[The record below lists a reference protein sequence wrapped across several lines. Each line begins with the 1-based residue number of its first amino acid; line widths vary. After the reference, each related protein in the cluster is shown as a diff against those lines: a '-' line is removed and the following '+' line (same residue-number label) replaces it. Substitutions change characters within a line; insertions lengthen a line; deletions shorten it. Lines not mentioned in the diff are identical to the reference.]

1 MKFQHFFFLLTGLV
15 FGSLVSSAQE
25 VVAYPYNPD
34 SNADGFIET
43 LDLIDFLSVYS
54 TPFVPAELYLDG
66 VSMGEILMNLQSIID
81 GGFIAGENEGDFLRW
96 NEETSSWETENIL
109 ENLQIADVSVQGNA
123 IFLEGIVT
131 SGDVAVGGAIASQSI
146 VVESVLTTSNLSVA
160 ETVTVGGSLSAH
172 ALSADNIQVAVDAN
186 VQGDLN
192 VDGMFTPSTVKVNGS
207 PVTVDNAS
215 ASSYPLVVQ
224 GGQHGIAIGLETE
237 GANGNPPADDQY
249 FLKFGAGDVDAPGFH
264 QHGSISGNNANSP
277 LVDIM
282 GTLISYIN
290 GGGNSSNFVTTCLW
304 EVEFSHFGGMT
315 DPNTFMR
322 VYVEDAQDYTFP
334 NDMEGVFVS
343 GTTKYV
349 DLPFSVEPYE
359 FYVPEGQNIAFEY
372 HSQGYEIDPSAPP
385 LDLFGTLN
393 PCADQWY
400 WNNSNI
406 HNIHFRVVGP
416 DGGSIVD
423 TDVVTCLNWIDVFG
437 NDVCTNE
444 DISSGFIDY
453 VGQSNLVGISCLG
466 IGAQHNYSHSC
477 PDPASQGSVSGS
489 YSGVATAGAQ
499 STVASSMNNLQQIV
513 DAIDEV
519 NMILAFLNSS
529 IDLITSFFPPG
540 IPFDFFDILDAGL
553 ELVTSTIDL
562 GLYYHAIEADK
573 GVAFNSGSA
582 DYAEWIEK
590 EFPDERLSFGDV
602 VGVSAGKV
610 SKRLNNASH
619 FMVISKA
626 PMILGNLPPHDEDLD
641 DYAKVAFMGQ
651 VPVKVRGEVNAGD
664 YILAL
669 REDGTATAKSE
680 SEMKTSDFRRIVGI
694 AWEGSKE
701 GYSSDKTVQYI
712 LTAVGLNQNDL
723 VSRIELLEDQ
733 ILKLQEGLELL
744 AASMNTD
751 LPTTFDAMFG
761 DIEDEQLVNATG
773 MTSQELEF
781 LEFAQRHSE
790 PTVENRIAI
799 ASQVTALLDEQY
811 GLAIEEEMPFIKDL
825 MTNPE
830 YARAVKTEFQTLIG
844 EFGAMKHALEKR
856 VEANRSGEG
865 QNSVEDM
872 DSPKRG
878 ERQ

>member
-1 MKFQHFFFLLTGLV
+1 MKIQHIFLLFASLI
-15 FGSLVSSAQE
+15 FGSSVSFAQQ
-25 VVAYPYNPD
+25 VVSYPYNPD
-34 SNADGFIET
+34 ANADGFIET

-81 GGFIAGENEGDFLRW
+81 GGFVAGENQGDFLRW
-96 NEETSSWETENIL
+96 NEGTSSWETENIL
-109 ENLQIADVSVQGNA
+109 QNLQIADVSVQGDA

-131 SGDVAVGGAIASQSI
+131 SGDVAVSGAIASQSI
-146 VVESVLTTSNLSVA
+146 VVESIITTSNLSVA
-160 ETVTVGGSLSAH
+160 EALTVGGSLTAH

-192 VDGMFTPSTVKVNGS
+192 VNGTFTPSKVTVNGS

-215 ASSYPLVVQ
+215 VTSYPLVVQ
-224 GGQHGIAIGLETE
+224 GGQHGIAIGLETD

-249 FLKFGAGDVDAPGFH
+249 FLKFGAGDVDSPDFH
-264 QHGSISGNNANSP
+264 QHGSISGNSGNSP
-277 LVDIM
+277 VVDIM

-290 GGGNSSNFVTTCLW
+290 GGGNSSNFVTTCPW
-304 EVEFSHFGGMT
+304 EVEFSHFGGMA

-322 VYVEDAQDYTFP
+322 VYVQDAQGYTFP
-334 NDMEGVFVS
+334 NDMVGVVHS

-349 DLPFSVEPYE
+349 DLPFATESYE
-359 FYVPEGQNIAFEY
+359 FFVPEAKNISFEY
-372 HSQGYEIDPSAPP
+372 HSEGYQSDPNSPP
-385 LDLFGTLN
+385 LDLFGELY
-393 PCADQWY
+393 PCADQWS
-400 WNNSNI
+400 WDNSSI
-406 HNIHFRVVGP
+406 HNIHFKVVGP
-416 DGGSIVD
+416 YGTVVD
-423 TDVVTCLNWIDVFG
+423 TDIVTCLNWIDVFG
-437 NDVCTNE
+437 TDVCTNE

-453 VGQSNLVGISCLG
+453 AGQSNVEGVSCLG
-466 IGAQHNYSHSC
+466 IGAQHNYAHSC
-477 PDPASQGSVSGS
+477 PDPASQGSVSGNYGTVS
-489 YSGVATAGAQ
+489 TMGAQ
-499 STVASSMNNLQQIV
+499 QSVTDNMSSVNDMI
-513 DAIDEV
+513 DAMDEV

-529 IDLITSFFPPG
+529 IDVVTSFFPPG
-540 IPFDFFDILDAGL
+540 IPFDFFDLLDAGL
-553 ELVTSTIDL
+553 EMVTATIDL
-562 GLYYHAIEADK
+562 GLYYQAISANK

-590 EFPDERLSFGDV
+590 EFSDERLSFGDV

-610 SKRLNNASH
+610 SKKLNNASH

-626 PMILGNLPPHDEDLD
+626 PMILGNLPPQGENLD

-651 VPVKVRGEVNAGD
+651 VPVKVRGRVSAGD
-664 YILAL
+664 YLLAL

-701 GYSSDKTVQYI
+701 GYSNDKTVQYI

-744 AASMNTD
+744 ATSMNTD
-751 LPTTFDAMFG
+751 LPATFDSMFG
-761 DIEDEQLVNATG
+761 EIKDEQLVNATG

-781 LEFAQRHSE
+781 FEFAQRHSE

-799 ASQVTALLDEQY
+799 ANQVTALLNEQY

-825 MTNPE
+825 MTKPE
-830 YARAVKTEFQTLIG
+830 YARSVKMEFQTLIG
-844 EFGAMKHALEKR
+844 EFATMKRTLEKK
-856 VEANRSGEG
+856 VEAKRGVER
-865 QNSVEDM
+865 QNSTEDEVVPEP
-872 DSPKRG
+872 SKR
-878 ERQ
+878 Q

>member
-1 MKFQHFFFLLTGLV
+1 MKFQHICFLLASLT
-15 FGSLVSSAQE
+15 FGSSVSFAQE

-34 SNADGFIET
+34 ANADGFIET

-81 GGFIAGENEGDFLRW
+81 GGFVAGENQGDFLRW
-96 NEETSSWETENIL
+96 NEEMSSWETENIL
-109 ENLQIADVSVQGNA
+109 QNLQIADVSVQGDA
-123 IFLEGIVT
+123 IFLEGIVAG
-131 SGDVAVGGAIASQSI
+131 GDVAVGGAIASQSV
-146 VVESVLTTSNLSVA
+146 VVESVLTTSSLSVA
-160 ETVTVGGSLSAH
+160 ENVTVGGNLSAQ
-172 ALSADNIQVAVDAN
+172 ALSADNIQVAVDAS
-186 VQGDLN
+186 VQGDLS
-192 VDGMFTPSTVKVNGS
+192 VTGIFTPSTVKVNGS

-215 ASSYPLVVQ
+215 VTSYPLVVQ
-224 GGQHGIAIGLETE
+224 GGQHGIAIGLETD

-249 FLKFGAGDVDAPGFH
+249 FLKFGAGDVDSPDFH

-290 GGGNSSNFVTTCLW
+290 GGGNSSNFVTTCPW
-304 EVEFSHFGGMT
+304 EVEFSHFDGMT

-322 VYVEDAQDYTFP
+322 VYVQDAQDYTFP
-334 NDMEGVFVS
+334 NDMEGIFYS

-349 DLPFSVEPYE
+349 DLSFAAEPYE
-359 FYVPEGQNIAFEY
+359 FYIPEGKNVTFEY
-372 HSQGYEIDPSAPP
+372 HSQGYQIDPTAPP

-393 PCADQWY
+393 PCADQWF
-400 WNNSNI
+400 WDNSSI

-416 DGGSIVD
+416 YGTVVD

-437 NDVCTNE
+437 TDVCTNE
-444 DISSGFIDY
+444 DISSGFIDF
-453 VGQSNLVGISCLG
+453 VGQSNVEGVSCLG

-477 PDPASQGSVSGS
+477 PDPASQGSVSGN
-489 YSGVATAGAQ
+489 YSGVSTAGAQ
-499 STVASSMNNLQQIV
+499 SSVSSSMNNLQQIV

-529 IDLITSFFPPG
+529 IDLVTSFFPPG

-590 EFPDERLSFGDV
+590 EFPDEQLSFGDV

-610 SKRLNNASH
+610 SKTLNNASH
-619 FMVISKA
+619 FMVVSKA
-626 PMILGNLPPHDEDLD
+626 PMILGNLPPQDEDLD

-680 SEMKTSDFRRIVGI
+680 SEMKTSDYRRIVGI

-701 GYSSDKTVQYI
+701 GYSNEKSVQYI

-744 AASMNTD
+744 ATSMNKD
-751 LPTTFDAMFG
+751 LPSTFDSMFE
-761 DIEDEQLVNATG
+761 DIEDEQILNATG
-773 MTSQELEF
+773 MTSRELEF
-781 LEFAQRHSE
+781 FEFAQRHSE

-799 ASQVTALLDEQY
+799 ASQVTVLLNEQY

-825 MTNPE
+825 MTKPE
-830 YARAVKTEFQTLIG
+830 YARAMKMEFQTLVG

-856 VEANRSGEG
+856 VDAKRSDEG
-865 QNSVEDM
+865 QNSADDGE
-872 DSPKRG
+872 SPKRG